1 MSDLSNVEVIA
12 IDILKN
18 NSFMTIINAL
28 SSEDL
33 NSLYIKDN
41 ANAVI
46 FSNLNDSEKAKL
58 FAILHGMCEQKA

>member
-28 SSEDL
+28 SSKNL

-41 ANAVI
+41 VNAVI
-46 FSNLNDSEKAKL
+46 FSNLNDSEKTKL
-58 FAILHGMCEQKA
+58 FSILHRICEQKA